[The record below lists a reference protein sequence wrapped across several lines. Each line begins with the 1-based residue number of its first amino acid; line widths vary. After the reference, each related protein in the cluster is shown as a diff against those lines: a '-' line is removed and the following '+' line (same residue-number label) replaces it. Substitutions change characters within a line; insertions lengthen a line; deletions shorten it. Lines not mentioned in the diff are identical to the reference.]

1 MPEMRVQRGH
11 GAREVAGGDGLA
23 HVGREGRRDVRR
35 EKREE
40 GLPCSA
46 SKACRAAQGA
56 RGMGQ
61 GTCGVGQ
68 GTV

>member
-1 MPEMRVQRGH
+1 MRVQRGH
-11 GAREVAGGDGLA
+11 GAREVAGGDGRA
-23 HVGREGRRDVRR
+23 HVGREGHHDVRR
-35 EKREE
+35 EQREK
-40 GLPCSA
+40 GLQRSA